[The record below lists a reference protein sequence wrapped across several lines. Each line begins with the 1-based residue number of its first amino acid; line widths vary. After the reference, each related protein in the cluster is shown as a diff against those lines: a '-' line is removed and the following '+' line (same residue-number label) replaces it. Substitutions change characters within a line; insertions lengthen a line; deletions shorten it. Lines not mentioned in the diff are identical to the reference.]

1 MLAGAMCGR
10 IEGTFVSEYIAP
22 AAGSPPRPFPME
34 EKLGGGGGKKKHHKE
49 AHVDG
54 TSVRLHS

>member
-1 MLAGAMCGR
+1 MCG

-22 AAGSPPRPFPME
+22 KRRPLEALPVPFRWRRNLAEAEAA
-34 EKLGGGGGKKKHHKE
+34 GKKKHHKE